1 MKKFLTVLHGKH
13 DQGVECLGE
22 KGAVEFLM
30 HYSYKQK
37 TKFLIYEVQ
46 PLKCRYLFQTPC
58 IHTVCL
64 ERNGK
69 CFTGRYHHLQ
79 GHFVNYPFL
88 AARG

>member
-22 KGAVEFLM
+22 KGAVE
-30 HYSYKQK
+30 
-37 TKFLIYEVQ
+37 FLIYEVQ

-79 GHFVNYPFL
+79 GHFVHYPFL